1 MTPAGS
7 LDDTHKPLCTLQPF
21 SASKELALLC
31 TSRHSL
37 QELFSRLDQLDQLS
51 NSLFLFQLVG
61 VRSQLLSWLMGPVLF
76 VRKIVC
82 WIMLLG
88 LCVWFWAWSTH
99 SHSFSVCSG
108 EDNNIGQPSNS
119 ETWKSSKRLWSWPGI
134 DWLMSLG
141 GRKLCSLHFYSV
153 CRHVGSPWIV
163 IPDFF
168 ILQIV

>member
-1 MTPAGS
+1 MFWR
-7 LDDTHKPLCTLQPF
+7 HETLF
-21 SASKELALLC
+21 SATHHKRHQDTLCKE
-31 TSRHSL
+31 
-37 QELFSRLDQLDQLS
+37 EFVWPDQLDQLS

-88 LCVWFWAWSTH
+88 LCVWFSMWLTH
-99 SHSFSVCSG
+99 SHSNSVCSG
-108 EDNNIGQPSNS
+108 EDNIGQPSNS
-119 ETWKSSKRLWSWPGI
+119 ETWKLKKPLIVAGY
-134 DWLMSLG
+134 WLTYVVGWKKTLLFVFVLSG
-141 GRKLCSLHFYSV
+141 

-163 IPDFF
+163 IPDVF